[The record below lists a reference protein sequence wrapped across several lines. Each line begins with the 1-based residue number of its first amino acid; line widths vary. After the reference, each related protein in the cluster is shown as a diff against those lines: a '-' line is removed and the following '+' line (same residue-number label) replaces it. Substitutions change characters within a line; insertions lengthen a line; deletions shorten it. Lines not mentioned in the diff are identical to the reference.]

1 MGGRTLL
8 APRLFQ
14 AETSLLTPGIIE
26 MTGVAGV
33 PDEEVFGPLLRVWR
47 CDTFDEA
54 IRMAN
59 NTRFG
64 LSCGLV
70 SSEREKFD
78 QLLLEARA
86 GIVNWKKPL
95 TGAASTAPFGGI
107 GASGNHRPSAWYAAD
122 YCAWPM
128 ASLES
133 DSLTLLAMLNPGL
146 DFSDEVV
153 RNAWEVNF
161 DGLVGLTHNYAGLL
175 FGNEASTRHRFQVS
189 NPRLAAKQGLLKMKN
204 LADAGFPQAV
214 IPPHERPFIPVLRQ
228 LGFSGSDEQVL
239 EKVAR
244 QAPHWLSSVS
254 SASPMWVA
262 NAATIAPS
270 VDTLDGKVHRTVA
283 NLNNKFHRSLE
294 APVTES
300 LLKAIFN
307 DEEKFSVH
315 SALPQVALLG
325 DEGAANHNR
334 LGGHYGEPGMQ
345 LFVYGRETGN
355 DTRPSRYPARQT
367 REASE
372 AVARLNQVN
381 PQQVI
386 FAQQNPDVIDQGVF
400 HNDVIA
406 VSNRQVLFCH
416 QQAFARQSQLLAN
429 LRARVNGF
437 MAIEV
442 PATQVSVSDAV
453 STYLFNSQLL
463 SRDDGSMM
471 LVLPQEC
478 REHAGVWCYLNELL
492 AADNPISELKVF
504 DLRESMANGGG
515 PACLRLRV
523 VLTEEERRAVN
534 PAVMMNDTLFN
545 ALNDW
550 GDRYYRDRLTDADL
564 ADPQLLREGREALDV
579 LSQLLNLGSVYPFQR
594 EGGGNG

>member
-1 MGGRTLL
+1 
-8 APRLFQ
+8 
-14 AETSLLTPGIIE
+14 
-26 MTGVAGV
+26 
-33 PDEEVFGPLLRVWR
+33 
-47 CDTFDEA
+47 
-54 IRMAN
+54 
-59 NTRFG
+59 
-64 LSCGLV
+64 
-70 SSEREKFD
+70 
-78 QLLLEARA
+78 
-86 GIVNWKKPL
+86 
-95 TGAASTAPFGGI
+95 
-107 GASGNHRPSAWYAAD
+107 
-122 YCAWPM
+122 
-128 ASLES
+128 
-133 DSLTLLAMLNPGL
+133 
-146 DFSDEVV
+146 
-153 RNAWEVNF
+153 
-161 DGLVGLTHNYAGLL
+161 
-175 FGNEASTRHRFQVS
+175 
-189 NPRLAAKQGLLKMKN
+189 
-204 LADAGFPQAV
+204 
-214 IPPHERPFIPVLRQ
+214 
-228 LGFSGSDEQVL
+228 
-239 EKVAR
+239 
-244 QAPHWLSSVS
+244 
-254 SASPMWVA
+254 MWVA

-270 VDTLDGKVHRTVA
+270 ADTLDGKVHLTVA

-294 APVTES
+294 AHVTES

-345 LFVYGRETGN
+345 LFVYGREEGN

-471 LVLPQEC
+471 LVLLRSVGNTPEY
-478 REHAGVWCYLNELL
+478 GVISMNSLPLTTRL
-492 AADNPISELKVF
+492 AN
-504 DLRESMANGGG
+504 
-515 PACLRLRV
+515 
-523 VLTEEERRAVN
+523 
-534 PAVMMNDTLFN
+534 
-545 ALNDW
+545 
-550 GDRYYRDRLTDADL
+550 
-564 ADPQLLREGREALDV
+564 
-579 LSQLLNLGSVYPFQR
+579 
-594 EGGGNG
+594 

>member
-1 MGGRTLL
+1 M
-8 APRLFQ
+8 
-14 AETSLLTPGIIE
+14 
-26 MTGVAGV
+26 
-33 PDEEVFGPLLRVWR
+33 
-47 CDTFDEA
+47 
-54 IRMAN
+54 
-59 NTRFG
+59 
-64 LSCGLV
+64 
-70 SSEREKFD
+70 
-78 QLLLEARA
+78 
-86 GIVNWKKPL
+86 KK
-95 TGAASTAPFGGI
+95 
-107 GASGNHRPSAWYAAD
+107 
-122 YCAWPM
+122 
-128 ASLES
+128 
-133 DSLTLLAMLNPGL
+133 
-146 DFSDEVV
+146 
-153 RNAWEVNF
+153 
-161 DGLVGLTHNYAGLL
+161 
-175 FGNEASTRHRFQVS
+175 
-189 NPRLAAKQGLLKMKN
+189 

-270 VDTLDGKVHRTVA
+270 ADTLDGKVHLTVA

-307 DEEKFSVH
+307 DEKKFSVH

-334 LGGHYGEPGMQ
+334 LGGHY
-345 LFVYGRETGN
+345 
-355 DTRPSRYPARQT
+355 
-367 REASE
+367 
-372 AVARLNQVN
+372 
-381 PQQVI
+381 
-386 FAQQNPDVIDQGVF
+386 VF

-429 LRARVNGF
+429 LRARVSGF

-442 PATQVSVSDAV
+442 PTAQVSVSDAV

-492 AADNPISELKVF
+492 AADNPISSLKVF

-550 GDRYYRDRLTDADL
+550 VDRYYRDRLTAADL
-564 ADPQLLREGREALDV
+564 ADPQLLREGREALDT
-579 LSQLLNLGSVYPFQR
+579 LTQLLDLGSVYPFQR

>member
-345 LFVYGRETGN
+345 LFVYGREKGN